1 MQTIFYR
8 HESDAA
14 RKFAEAAG
22 LPYPG
27 RGQLNVMHVAMD
39 SREIAKAA
47 KTIEEIRAESDY
59 FSGYSQTELVSKG
72 F

>member
-27 RGQLNVMHVAMD
+27 RGRLNMMHVAMD
-39 SREIAKAA
+39 PREIAKAA

-59 FSGYSQTELVSKG
+59 FSGYTHTQLEGKG